1 MSRAMAPS
9 DVTSGGKDRLAKP
22 LPSWRRLR
30 AIPLAVGGLAMA
42 FGLWTGLVRLGIS
55 LPAGAT
61 SSLAALHGAFMISGF
76 LGTVISLERAVA
88 LGCWWA
94 YGAPVLSSAGALLLL
109 PGMTPAAA
117 LAFLLAGAIM
127 LVASANLVVRQPA
140 LFTVAL
146 AIGAGCWW
154 VGTLQWLIGY
164 SMPAVVGWWLNFL
177 ILTIAAERLEL
188 SRMAKPVPSS
198 RITFA
203 LVVLLLLL
211 GSARDE
217 LAAGWAPF
225 TAAGMLGCS
234 AWLLRHDL
242 ARRTVRLAG
251 QPRFAAISILAGHI
265 WLAAAGALLAMVPPG
280 AMVFSYDAAVHAVAL
295 GFVLSMVFG
304 HAQIV
309 LPVLTGARVRYSSF
323 AYGPLALLHASVVLR
338 VGGDLLEWDDLRAV
352 SAITTILAL
361 ALYAGSLIFMS
372 WKATCQTT

>member
-1 MSRAMAPS
+1 MARAMAPS
-9 DVTSGGKDRLAKP
+9 DVTSAKDRLAKP

-61 SSLAALHGAFMISGF
+61 SSLAALHGAIMISGF

-94 YGAPVLSSAGALLLL
+94 YGAPVLSSAGTLLLL
-109 PGMTPAAA
+109 AGMTPAAA
-117 LAFLLAGAIM
+117 LAFLLASAIM

-203 LVVLLLLL
+203 LVVLLLLF
-211 GSARDE
+211 GSAREE

-242 ARRTVRLAG
+242 ACRTVRLAG
-251 QPRFAAISILAGHI
+251 QPRFAAVSILAGHV

-338 VGGDLLEWDDLRAV
+338 VGGDLLEWVDLRAV
-352 SAITTILAL
+352 SAIATIFAL
-361 ALYAGSLIFMS
+361 VLYAGCLTFMS
-372 WKATCQTT
+372 WKATCRTT